1 MKQLPTSLYIHIPF
15 CRTICA
21 YCDFCKY
28 YNYPKLMESYY
39 PALLEELRHVPV
51 HPMKTIYIGGGTPS
65 CIPNEMLEDLLIH
78 LEPYFSDEME
88 FTIECNVEDI
98 DEELLVLLKR
108 HSVNRLSIGL
118 QTFQYS
124 LLEKIGRSVGHVEEK
139 IRLAKQYFQNIN
151 VDLMYALPGETLD
164 DLQED
169 LQKFLALDVPHI
181 SCYSLI
187 LEENTVFS
195 NQHVTPVDEDTDFEM
210 YQMITKTLTDAGYL
224 HYEVSNYA
232 KAGYESKHNLVYWH
246 NEEYYGIGLGASS
259 YVNGYRMT
267 NTRSLNHYQEGNI
280 VTERE
285 FVSIDDQMDY
295 EMILGLRTLK
305 GVSISHFFQKY
316 RRNITDIYDIVDLLE
331 NQLLVQKG
339 DYLAI
344 PEDKIYISNTI
355 LVQFL
360 RRDLSG

>member
-1 MKQLPTSLYIHIPF
+1 
-15 CRTICA
+15 
-21 YCDFCKY
+21 
-28 YNYPKLMESYY
+28 
-39 PALLEELRHVPV
+39 
-51 HPMKTIYIGGGTPS
+51 
-65 CIPNEMLEDLLIH
+65 
-78 LEPYFSDEME
+78 
-88 FTIECNVEDI
+88 
-98 DEELLVLLKR
+98 
-108 HSVNRLSIGL
+108 
-118 QTFQYS
+118 
-124 LLEKIGRSVGHVEEK
+124 
-139 IRLAKQYFQNIN
+139 
-151 VDLMYALPGETLD
+151 MYALPGETLD

-259 YVNGYRMT
+259 YVDGYRMT

-316 RRNITDIYDIVDLLE
+316 HRNITDIYDIVDLLE

-360 RRDLSG
+360 RRDSSG

>member
-1 MKQLPTSLYIHIPF
+1 
-15 CRTICA
+15 
-21 YCDFCKY
+21 
-28 YNYPKLMESYY
+28 
-39 PALLEELRHVPV
+39 
-51 HPMKTIYIGGGTPS
+51 
-65 CIPNEMLEDLLIH
+65 MLEDLLIH

-118 QTFQYS
+118 QTFQHS
-124 LLEKIGRSVGHVEEK
+124 LLEKIGRSVGPVEEK

-232 KAGYESKHNLVYWH
+232 KAGYESKHNLVI
-246 NEEYYGIGLGASS
+246 GIMKNTTVSDLGHLLMWM
-259 YVNGYRMT
+259 V
-267 NTRSLNHYQEGNI
+267 I
-280 VTERE
+280 V
-285 FVSIDDQMDY
+285 
-295 EMILGLRTLK
+295 
-305 GVSISHFFQKY
+305 
-316 RRNITDIYDIVDLLE
+316 
-331 NQLLVQKG
+331 
-339 DYLAI
+339 
-344 PEDKIYISNTI
+344 
-355 LVQFL
+355 
-360 RRDLSG
+360 